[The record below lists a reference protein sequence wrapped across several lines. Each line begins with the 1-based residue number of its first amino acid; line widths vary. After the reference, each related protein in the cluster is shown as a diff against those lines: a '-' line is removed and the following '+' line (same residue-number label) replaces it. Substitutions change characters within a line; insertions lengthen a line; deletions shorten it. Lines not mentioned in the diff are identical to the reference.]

1 MSLVVVTGLA
11 AEARIAGRSDVSAI
25 VGAGSA
31 KRLGAH
37 LEAAIA
43 ENATR
48 ILSFGVAGGLS
59 PELQAGDLIV
69 ADSLRDGEVRRRC
82 DPVWRTA
89 MIRRLQGR
97 ALGAGQGEALFPGP
111 ERQSGGAV
119 LRLDGD
125 HRWRA
130 AANATGRFTT
140 IDILG
145 ADAPVVDVKGKAEL
159 FAASGAVAVDME
171 SAIIARIAQRHNVPF
186 AILRVIADP
195 ASRSLPS
202 SALSAM
208 GADGEIDV
216 AGLLAGL
223 IANPGQLFA
232 VARLAA
238 DARRAFSVLKRA
250 RAALGADFA
259 SLYAEV

>member
-11 AEARIAGRSDVSAI
+11 AEARIATDVSAI
-25 VGAGSA
+25 VGAGGA
-31 KRLGAH
+31 KHLAAD

-43 ENATR
+43 EKATR
-48 ILSFGVAGGLS
+48 ILSFGVAGGLA

-82 DPVWRTA
+82 DPAWRMA

-97 ALGAGQGEALFPGP
+97 ALGAGQGEALFPAP
-111 ERQSGGAV
+111 QPQSGGAV
-119 LRLDGD
+119 LRLAGD

-130 AANATGRFTT
+130 APDATGRVRT

-159 FAASGAVAVDME
+159 FTATGAVAVDME
-171 SAIIARIAQRHNVPF
+171 SAIVARIAQCHNVPF

-195 ASRSLPS
+195 AGRSLPS
-202 SALSAM
+202 SALNAV
-208 GADGEIDV
+208 GPDGEFDV
-216 AGLLAGL
+216 AGLLARL

-232 VARLAA
+232 LARLAA

-250 RAALGADFA
+250 RATLGADFA
-259 SLYAEV
+259 SLDPEV